1 MTKLLEQALL
11 EVRKLPPSE
20 QDAAAVALLDYLSD
34 MRSYQLTDEQRAEIH
49 RRVTDPN
56 PVLLS
61 YDEVR
66 KRLGL
71 SGS

>member
-1 MTKLLEQALL
+1 M
-11 EVRKLPPSE
+11 RKLPPSE
-20 QDAAAVALLDYLSD
+20 QDAAAVALLEYVCD
-34 MRSYQLTDEQRAEIH
+34 MQTYQLTEEQRAEIH

-56 PVLLS
+56 QVLLS

-71 SGS
+71 LGS